1 MDNDSVTV
9 SSSPS
14 SLPNVSFSQV
24 VFCTMPGDPVV
35 YLGNANAQKFIL
47 PPGVPVMI
55 NPAAV
60 GATMSLASVYAR
72 TDSGSATLSYGGI

>member
-9 SSSPS
+9 TSTPG

-35 YLGNANAQKFIL
+35 YIGNGSAQKFVL

-60 GATMSLASVYAR
+60 GATLSLASVYVR
-72 TDSGSATLSYGGI
+72 TDSGSATLSYCGI